1 IVKECMPFLK
11 ESENRSLYRGMKGLV
26 DSVKQIS
33 PRSNRK
39 PLDTKKSHHDII
51 NVEFAKKYNV
61 DNIRSRAVFCT
72 GHTDNAIAF
81 GTLYNIFPI
90 GDYSYWWS
98 DAVLDI
104 NYSRKWADHTKSR
117 FFDKDAEDIWFPL
130 YPKAG
135 SFWVYYKWAEGLFK
149 SPEVDELIYPSIVEF
164 IKWAN
169 YKNIDLVS
177 AIKSGVEIMFICNSY
192 WAVPDSH

>member
-1 IVKECMPFLK
+1 MNFKSFITEDYNRQIAVDIVKECMPFLK

-98 DAVLDI
+98 PTIDDLYGELEDMSDYIVADIINSHTFINTDLLKAISSGNEIMLLCDKYYAVRNNHYVVLDWI
-104 NYSRKWADHTKSR
+104 DRIYSSVELRK
-117 FFDKDAEDIWFPL
+117 
-130 YPKAG
+130 G
-135 SFWVYYKWAEGLFK
+135 Q
-149 SPEVDELIYPSIVEF
+149 
-164 IKWAN
+164 
-169 YKNIDLVS
+169 IDDL
-177 AIKSGVEIMFICNSY
+177 
-192 WAVPDSH
+192 

>member
-1 IVKECMPFLK
+1 VNFKSFITEDYNRQIAVDIVKECMPFLK

-98 DAVLDI
+98 PTIDDLYGELEDMSDYIVADIINSHTFINTDLLKAISSGNEIMLLCDKYYAVRNNHYVVLDWI
-104 NYSRKWADHTKSR
+104 DRIYSSVELRK
-117 FFDKDAEDIWFPL
+117 
-130 YPKAG
+130 G
-135 SFWVYYKWAEGLFK
+135 Q
-149 SPEVDELIYPSIVEF
+149 
-164 IKWAN
+164 
-169 YKNIDLVS
+169 IDDL
-177 AIKSGVEIMFICNSY
+177 
-192 WAVPDSH
+192 